1 MSEQEKND
9 KGLKDMFKQVYDV
22 WEKSAADQLEKF
34 TRSQAF
40 LTALAQNVE
49 HTLNVSQR
57 VKDITQT
64 TLGMMN
70 LPTRQDIEHLSKQ
83 LRALRNAVAEINEKL
98 DAMDTK
104 PAPAKTKAPSKKA
117 AKTSKRKATS

>member
-9 KGLKDMFKQVYDV
+9 RGLKDMFKQVYDV
-22 WEKSAADQLEKF
+22 WEKSATEQLEKF

-49 HTLNVSQR
+49 QTLNVSQR

-70 LPTRQDIEHLSKQ
+70 LPTRQDIEQISKQ
-83 LRALRNAVAEINEKL
+83 LRALRNVVAEINEKL
-98 DAMDTK
+98 DEMGAK
-104 PAPAKTKAPSKKA
+104 PVPAKTKATGKKS
-117 AKTSKRKATS
+117 AKTSKRKASS